1 MKETKF
7 VVVNPADCAENSD
20 GSIKDPAV
28 SEELTY
34 AAKVLRNGGLEIGR
48 AHV

>member
-7 VVVNPADCAENSD
+7 VVVGPADCVENPD
-20 GSIKDPAV
+20 GSIKNSAV

-34 AAKVLRNGGLEIGR
+34 AAKVLRSGGLVR
-48 AHV
+48 CV